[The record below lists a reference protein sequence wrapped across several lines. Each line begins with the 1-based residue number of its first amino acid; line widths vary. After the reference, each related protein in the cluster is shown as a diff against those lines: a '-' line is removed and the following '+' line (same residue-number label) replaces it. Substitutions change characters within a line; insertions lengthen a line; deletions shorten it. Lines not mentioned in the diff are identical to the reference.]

1 MYKALYVLR
10 KMIEMNTIS
19 RIVRSEVVAI
29 DRIIRMFKT
38 VMAKP

>member
-1 MYKALYVLR
+1 
-10 KMIEMNTIS
+10 MIEMNTIS